1 MLQGL
6 PIVLGFFDG
15 ASRCCCAP
23 INLKTGGWVKGK
35 MCPLM
40 RYLILNKIKRE
51 IGIKVLPSNVLE
63 GIIL

>member
-6 PIVLGFFDG
+6 PTVLGFFDD
-15 ASRCCCAP
+15 ASGCCYAP

-51 IGIKVLPSNVLE
+51 IGIKVLFSNVLK

>member
-6 PIVLGFFDG
+6 PTVLVSLMMHLDV
-15 ASRCCCAP
+15 AVRQST
-23 INLKTGGWVKGK
+23 LKPGGWVKGK
-35 MCPLM
+35 MCSLL

-51 IGIKVLPSNVLE
+51 IGIKVLFSNVLK

>member
-6 PIVLGFFDG
+6 PIVLGFFAG
-15 ASRCCCAP
+15 TSRSCGAP

-35 MCPLM
+35 MCPLL